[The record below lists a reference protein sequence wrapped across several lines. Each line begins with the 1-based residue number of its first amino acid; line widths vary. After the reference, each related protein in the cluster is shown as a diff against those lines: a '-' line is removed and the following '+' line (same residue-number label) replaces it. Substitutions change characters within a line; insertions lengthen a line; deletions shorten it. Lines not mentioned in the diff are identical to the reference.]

1 MRLPAAIERYD
12 TGAPVSFGG
21 LSVSQDELRVGRR
34 LRADR
39 VTVAGTAELSQAE
52 ISEVLGWPVETVT
65 SPGTGGQAARFRG
78 GGADLSLAIRK
89 RHAADRAVT
98 RLFGRAVPGIGEQ
111 AWLLSGDRTL
121 VVLAGPTTVKLDL
134 HGLPRSARA
143 DILIPLAR
151 LATAR
156 LVTPPGQ

>member
-1 MRLPAAIERYD
+1 M
-12 TGAPVSFGG
+12 
-21 LSVSQDELRVGRR
+21 
-34 LRADR
+34 
-39 VTVAGTAELSQAE
+39 
-52 ISEVLGWPVETVT
+52 
-65 SPGTGGQAARFRG
+65 
-78 GGADLSLAIRK
+78 
-89 RHAADRAVT
+89 
-98 RLFGRAVPGIGEQ
+98 PGIGEQ

-143 DILIPLAR
+143 GILIPLAR